1 VKGERLRNVNASG
14 LPEEVRLLL
23 DALPMP
29 AMLIAATGDV
39 LHANAHALD
48 PVAASDGVPLFL
60 PGVGHCT
67 LIVRPAPDPANS
79 QTQRLASLG
88 FVLAGAC
95 HEVSN
100 PLAAISSMVQILQSK
115 RGVTPE
121 TMEKGLASIASNIAR
136 VLAITKKL
144 GDFSR
149 VTSDAPAR
157 LAIDDAVEA
166 AAALLRHSPCGHGVR
181 VDYPGAPGAAVL
193 ARPGE
198 LQQVVFNI
206 FLNAAQAM
214 QGAGCIEARARVEG
228 ARIALSIRDRGPG
241 IPAEHLGRV
250 FDPFFTTKQPGE
262 GTGLGLAISYEI
274 VHELGGTIRAAN
286 HPQGGACFE
295 VVVPMSRSG

>member
-1 VKGERLRNVNASG
+1 VKSKRRRKAPATRAPQEAS
-14 LPEEVRLLL
+14 P
-23 DALPMP
+23 
-29 AMLIAATGDV
+29 
-39 LHANAHALD
+39 ANA
-48 PVAASDGVPLFL
+48 
-60 PGVGHCT
+60 
-67 LIVRPAPDPANS
+67 

-88 FVLAGAC
+88 FMLASVC

-121 TMEKGLASIASNIAR
+121 TVEKGLASIASNIAR

-149 VTSDAPAR
+149 VTGDAPVPV
-157 LAIDDAVEA
+157 AIDDAVDA
-166 AAALLRHSPCGHGVR
+166 AAALLRHSPCGRGVG
-181 VDYPGAPGAAVL
+181 VDYAGAPGAAVL

-198 LQQVVFNI
+198 LQQVMFNI

-214 QGAGCIEARARVEG
+214 QGAGRIEARATADG
-228 ARIALSIRDRGPG
+228 ARIALSIRDGGPG
-241 IPAEHLGRV
+241 IPAAHLARV

-274 VHELGGTIRAAN
+274 VHELGGTIHASNNPA
-286 HPQGGACFE
+286 GGACFQVQLPVCPE
-295 VVVPMSRSG
+295 GRP